1 MNAMAALKQ
10 YQTVNT
16 QVQVFD
22 ASPHRLIQM
31 LMEGG
36 LSRLAQAKGAME
48 RGQVALKGELLGK
61 AIAIIGGLREG
72 LDLRQGGELAA
83 NLDSLYEYMSSRLLQ
98 ANRSN
103 DVAII
108 DEVAGVYP
116 KIMVDGE
123 MDAGAWSCGMV
134 AGLIHDIPTC
144 KELIDRIMAEA
155 EDIISNQ
162 MMGMLAGKV
171 PA

>member
-10 YQTVNT
+10 YQTVNP
-16 QVQVFD
+16 QAEVFD

-108 DEVAGVYP
+108 DEVAGLLREV
-116 KIMVDGE
+116 KSGWDGI
-123 MDAGAWSCGMV
+123 A
-134 AGLIHDIPTC
+134 
-144 KELIDRIMAEA
+144 
-155 EDIISNQ
+155 NQ
-162 MMGMLAGKV
+162 I
-171 PA
+171 